1 MSLIQRNKI
10 ASAVLAA
17 LLLGGAACGG
27 STNNDQ
33 GTSFLAS
40 GYYDSEGTAVNGY
53 ILPLASDIPNT
64 ATEAPG
70 GFTNAFPAD
79 GLQLI
84 VRMRLENRL
93 TSQFLRVQRIDCSYV
108 VPGASPALALP
119 NDSFN
124 ASAVVQPE
132 AQVDYAFQMISPDI
146 YSYLNVNRNLLP
158 ELPFR
163 MYADC
168 SAIAVTQAGDTI
180 VSNPLTFFV
189 QFLDSAEC
197 CTGGAGPAAG
207 FSGGF
212 QQGPATGGDFTTDSG
227 SSSGDAAAGTAGAT
241 GETTTTETTTTP

>member
-10 ASAVLAA
+10 ASALLAA

-40 GYYDSEGTAVNGY
+40 GYFTADGTAVNGY
-53 ILPLASDIPNT
+53 ILPLATDIP
-64 ATEAPG
+64 ATGTETGDSLSA
-70 GFTNAFPAD
+70 TFPTD

-93 TSQFLRVQRIDCSYV
+93 SSQFLRIVRIDCSYY
-108 VPGASPALALP
+108 VPGASPALVLP

-132 AQVDYAFQMISPDI
+132 ANIDYAFQMISPDV

-163 MYADC
+163 MLADC
-168 SAIAVTQAGDTI
+168 SATAVTQAGDSI
-180 VSNPLTFFV
+180 ESNPLTFFV

-197 CTGGAGPAAG
+197 CTGGAGPEAG
-207 FSGGF
+207 YSGGF
-212 QQGPATGGDFTTDSG
+212 QQGPGTGGDLITDSSEG
-227 SSSGDAAAGTAGAT
+227 SGAAAGA
-241 GETTTTETTTTP
+241 TTTTDATTTAAG

>member
-40 GYYDSEGTAVNGY
+40 GYFDGAETPVTGY
-53 ILPLASDIPNT
+53 VLPLASDIPNT
-64 ATEAPG
+64 GTETPDGA
-70 GFTNAFPAD
+70 GFTNSFPAD
-79 GLQLI
+79 GLQAI

-93 TSQFLRVQRIDCSYV
+93 SSQFLRVSRIDCSYL
-108 VPGASPALALP
+108 VPGASPALVLP

-124 ASAVVQPE
+124 ASAVIQPE
-132 AQVDYAFQMISPDI
+132 ATTDFPFQIISPDLF
-146 YSYLNVNRNLLP
+146 SYLNVNRNLLP

-163 MYADC
+163 MLAEC

-180 VSNPLTFFV
+180 RSNPLTFFV
-189 QFLDSAEC
+189 QFLDAAEC
-197 CTGGAGPAAG
+197 CTGGDGPAPG

-227 SSSGDAAAGTAGAT
+227 SSSADGAA
-241 GETTTTETTTTP
+241 TTTTETATDTTTVTE